1 MRGARARARR
11 PRPEG
16 RNEPDR
22 RAEATRPEAAGQLAL
37 AGQGGGL
44 RPAVHR
50 AAGRRLR
57 LLLAIPGAGHRQGAR
72 GRDEAEG
79 YVPREEEARGEPR
92 RVQAAAR
99 GDRAVVRRAPQAAA
113 QQERDG
119 RAPDRHQPGGPRPRP
134 RVRSLQARR
143 HGELHRVLCRAAG
156 VDQGR
161 RQLSRPGRVR
171 QRRRE
176 DAADRAAHG
185 PQARPAEPERPDL
198 DGGRRQDLPLPRRGR
213 SREAAQGLQEEAG
226 RQVMKR
232 LLIPIAAAAL
242 LGGCSSE
249 MDELKQFVRDS
260 DKGLPRRID
269 PLPAV
274 KPFEPFT
281 YEGFD
286 LPDPF
291 KPRKLSA
298 PKEGSGGG
306 LAPDLNRR
314 KEPLEAFPLEQ
325 LKMVGTLSQGNDI
338 YALVRAD
345 KTLYRVKKGNYM
357 GQNFGLITDVTD
369 SEIKL
374 KEIVQ
379 DSAGDWAER
388 QSVLPLLEE
397 PGKGGSK

>member
-1 MRGARARARR
+1 
-11 PRPEG
+11 
-16 RNEPDR
+16 
-22 RAEATRPEAAGQLAL
+22 
-37 AGQGGGL
+37 
-44 RPAVHR
+44 
-50 AAGRRLR
+50 
-57 LLLAIPGAGHRQGAR
+57 
-72 GRDEAEG
+72 
-79 YVPREEEARGEPR
+79 
-92 RVQAAAR
+92 
-99 GDRAVVRRAPQAAA
+99 
-113 QQERDG
+113 
-119 RAPDRHQPGGPRPRP
+119 
-134 RVRSLQARR
+134 
-143 HGELHRVLCRAAG
+143 
-156 VDQGR
+156 
-161 RQLSRPGRVR
+161 
-171 QRRRE
+171 
-176 DAADRAAHG
+176 
-185 PQARPAEPERPDL
+185 
-198 DGGRRQDLPLPRRGR
+198 
-213 SREAAQGLQEEAG
+213 
-226 RQVMKR
+226 MKR
-232 LLIPIAAAAL
+232 LLIPIAVAGL
-242 LGGCSSE
+242 VGGCSSE
-249 MDELKQFVRDS
+249 MDELKTFVRDS

-369 SEIKL
+369 SDIKL

-397 PGKGGSK
+397 AAKGGSK

>member
-1 MRGARARARR
+1 
-11 PRPEG
+11 
-16 RNEPDR
+16 
-22 RAEATRPEAAGQLAL
+22 
-37 AGQGGGL
+37 
-44 RPAVHR
+44 
-50 AAGRRLR
+50 
-57 LLLAIPGAGHRQGAR
+57 
-72 GRDEAEG
+72 
-79 YVPREEEARGEPR
+79 
-92 RVQAAAR
+92 
-99 GDRAVVRRAPQAAA
+99 
-113 QQERDG
+113 
-119 RAPDRHQPGGPRPRP
+119 
-134 RVRSLQARR
+134 
-143 HGELHRVLCRAAG
+143 
-156 VDQGR
+156 
-161 RQLSRPGRVR
+161 
-171 QRRRE
+171 
-176 DAADRAAHG
+176 
-185 PQARPAEPERPDL
+185 
-198 DGGRRQDLPLPRRGR
+198 
-213 SREAAQGLQEEAG
+213 
-226 RQVMKR
+226 MKR
-232 LLIPIAAAAL
+232 LIVPIAVAMLA
-242 LGGCSSE
+242 GCSSE
-249 MDELKQFVRDS
+249 IDELKTFVRES
-260 DKGLPRRID
+260 EKGLPRRVE

-298 PKEGSGGG
+298 PKEGGAGGG

-325 LKMVGTLSQGNDI
+325 LKMVGTLSQGKDT

-397 PGKGGSK
+397 AGKGDKK